1 MSTKPYVMHCNIYH
15 SLFHTYPT
23 GMYNSRYL
31 MSTKPYVMHCNIYI
45 TRSFIHILQ
54 GCTIVDI

>member
-1 MSTKPYVMHCNIYH
+1 MSTKPYVMQRNIYH

-31 MSTKPYVMHCNIYI
+31 MSTKPYVMHCNIYHSLFH
-45 TRSFIHILQ
+45 TYPT
-54 GCTIVDI
+54 GMCTIVDI